1 MLKNIARVALFGLAA
16 VTTFPSYVSAEN
28 PRTFT
33 GRVTAR
39 TENTITVYDKELVTL
54 ALNDQT
60 VVEPWV
66 REKPFVRK
74 PTTLEPSAIKV
85 GALVHV
91 KVGTDHSVA
100 NVVQVAND
108 LQTWYKGRVVGTTAS
123 SVSVFDKHMAIQ
135 TVRLDDR
142 TDFRQLVTVKP
153 FVRKPVR
160 LAPADMKIGS
170 FVEVFPSKADR
181 STAERVE
188 IVIGQPLQVPSAP
201 LAHTGN

>member
-1 MLKNIARVALFGLAA
+1 MLKNIALTALFGFAA
-16 VTTFPSYVSAEN
+16 ITTFPSYASAEN

-39 TENTITVYDKELVTL
+39 TENTITVYDKELVTV

-60 VVEPWV
+60 VVEPWI

-85 GALVHV
+85 GALVNV
-91 KVGTDHSVA
+91 KIGTDHSLA

-108 LQTWYKGRVVGTTAS
+108 VQTWYKGRVVETTAS
-123 SVSVFDKHMAIQ
+123 SVSVFDKEMAVQ
-135 TVRLDDR
+135 TLRLDDR
-142 TDFRQLVTVKP
+142 TDFRQLFIVKP
-153 FVRKPVR
+153 FVRKPVH
-160 LAPADMKIGS
+160 LAPTDMKIGS
-170 FVEVFPSKADR
+170 FVEVFPSKSDR

-188 IVIGQPLQVPSAP
+188 IVMGEPLQVPPTP
-201 LAHTGN
+201 LAHTDN

>member
-1 MLKNIARVALFGLAA
+1 MLKNIALTGLLGLAA
-16 VTTFPSYVSAEN
+16 VTTFPSFASAEN
-28 PRTFT
+28 PRAFS

-39 TENTITVYDKELVTL
+39 TETTITIYDKELVTV

-60 VVEPWV
+60 AVEPWI

-85 GALVHV
+85 GTLVNV

-100 NVVQVAND
+100 KVVQVAND
-108 LQTWYKGRVVGTTAS
+108 VQTWYKGRVVGTTAS

-135 TVRLDDR
+135 TLRFDDR
-142 TDFRQLVTVKP
+142 TDFRQLFIVKP
-153 FVRKPVR
+153 FVRKPVH
-160 LAPADMKIGS
+160 LAPTDMKIGS
-170 FVEVFPSKADR
+170 FVEVFPSKSDR

-188 IVIGQPLQVPSAP
+188 IVIGERLQVPPVP
-201 LAHTGN
+201 LQHTGN